1 MDGERWRRA
10 RALFDEL
17 ADTPPAQWEARLAE
31 LAPDDAEVRRE
42 ALDLLQAD
50 LAAAGSTD
58 VGDRARAAV
67 AELAARDETAWSEK
81 LVGERVGPY
90 ALVRELGRGGMGAVW
105 LAERADG
112 EFEQRVAVKLIRPG
126 WDAGELLARF
136 RAERQILAGLTHPN
150 IAHLVDGGVTADGK
164 PWLALEYV
172 DGVDLLAYCDGERLD
187 LAARLR
193 LFLTVCDAVAHA
205 HARLVVHRDLK
216 PSNLLVTRDGQ
227 AKLLDFGI
235 AKLVDPQG
243 SDVSALRVFTPEYAA
258 PEQVKGELVTTAVDV
273 YALGLLLYA
282 LLTGRRPYRAE
293 GSTPAAYER
302 AILDQEPTRPS
313 LVATREE
320 PEGGPALDL
329 AAQRQLTPE
338 RLRRELRGD
347 LDAIVLKAL
356 RKEPAQRY
364 AAVADLAA
372 DVERHLERRPVLAR
386 RGGWR
391 YRAQRFLRRHAAAAA
406 LAALALIALVGGLA
420 AALWQG
426 AEARAQRN
434 EARMQRD
441 LARAE
446 SKKSAEVVAFMLELF
461 EGSDPAAIQRND
473 VTARDLLERGVER
486 VRAQFADQPA
496 VRAELMKAMADAYN
510 GIGLPKESAPLLEE
524 VVALRRQLGE
534 PLALAGALVDQAGL
548 LRQGGDADEAL
559 ARLDEA
565 DRLLAADSVNAAA
578 QRETRLLRARSH
590 FGRGVVLLNVDD
602 MAAVAEK
609 ELRAAAAT
617 QRELL
622 GAAHDE
628 TLDTQ
633 VMLARVLG
641 AQERFDDALA
651 AIGEVIERLRAR
663 RPVPSNDLA
672 EALQARGRIYWR
684 QKRYP
689 EYLDTSREVL
699 ALAEKAH
706 GPGAFGVV
714 ISRHNL
720 ATALFYVGRH
730 AEAVAESRQAIAR
743 AHELLPPTHPF
754 LMAAL
759 KRLGDSESA
768 QQHWREAEA
777 AFGEALA
784 QRRVVEAAKPGSATE
799 EIEEFEARLA
809 AVRKRTIPEPVARTM
824 AGGPPNKPRDA
835 A

>member
-1 MDGERWRRA
+1 MDAERWRRA

-42 ALDLLQAD
+42 ALELLQAD

-67 AELAARDETAWSEK
+67 ADLAARDEAAWSQR
-81 LVGERVGPY
+81 LVGERLGPY

-150 IAHLVDGGVTADGK
+150 IAHLLDGGVTADGK

-172 DGVDLLAYCDGERLD
+172 DGVDLLAHCDGERLD

-227 AKLLDFGI
+227 VKLLDFGI

-313 LVATREE
+313 LAATREE
-320 PEGGPALDL
+320 PEADAAAEV
-329 AAQRQLTPE
+329 AAQRRLTPE
-338 RLRRELRGD
+338 LLRELLRGD

-364 AAVADLAA
+364 AGVAELAA
-372 DVERHLERRPVLAR
+372 DIVRHLERRPVLAR

-406 LAALALIALVGGLA
+406 LAALALLALVGGLA

-426 AEARAQRN
+426 AEARSQRN

-446 SKKSAEVVAFMLELF
+446 AAKSAEVVAFMRELF
-461 EGSDPAAIQRND
+461 EGSDPAAVQRND

-486 VRAQFADQPA
+486 VRARFASQPA
-496 VRAELMKAMADAYN
+496 VRAQLMAEMAKAYN
-510 GIGLPKESAPLLEE
+510 GIGLPRESTPLLRE
-524 VVALRRQLGE
+524 VVETRRLLGE
-534 PLALAGALVDQAGL
+534 PLALAGALIDYAGVV
-548 LRQGGDADEAL
+548 RHGGREEAL
-559 ARLDEA
+559 ALLDEA
-565 DRLLAADSVNAAA
+565 DRLLVAAGGSSAAPS
-578 QRETRLLRARSH
+578 RELRLLRARSR
-590 FGRGVVLLNVDD
+590 FGRGVVLI
-602 MAAVAEK
+602 AVNDTAGAGAI
-609 ELRAAAAT
+609 ELRAAAAE

-622 GAAHDE
+622 GATHED
-628 TLDTQ
+628 TLDSQ
-633 VMLARVLG
+633 VMLARALG
-641 AQERFDDALA
+641 IQQRFDEALA
-651 AIGEVIERLRAR
+651 AIGEVIATLRAVQ
-663 RPVPSNDLA
+663 PPPANDLA
-672 EALQARGRIYWR
+672 EALQARGRIEWR

-689 EYLDTSREVL
+689 EYLRTSQEVL
-699 ALAEKAH
+699 MLAERAH
-706 GPGAFGVV
+706 GPGAFGVT

-720 ATALFYVGRH
+720 ATALFYVGRY
-730 AEAVAESRQAIAR
+730 AEASAESARAIAR
-743 AHELLPPTHPF
+743 ARELLPPDHPF
-754 LMAAL
+754 LLAAL
-759 KRLGDSESA
+759 QRRGDCESA
-768 QQHWREAEA
+768 QEHWAAAAEAYAEALGRYRRAEAE
-777 AFGEALA
+777 
-784 QRRVVEAAKPGSATE
+784 KPGSASE
-799 EIEEFEARLA
+799 EVETVAARLA
-809 AVRKRTIPEPVARTM
+809 AVQAHTVPAEVARVMT
-824 AGGPPNKPRDA
+824 PSP
-835 A
+835 